1 MTKLSKNFD
10 SSEFLCPCGQCEAK
24 RISPT
29 LISKL
34 QMLRDL
40 VGEPIRITSGYRCE
54 QYNKS
59 VGGSVNS
66 PHLTG
71 EGADLQVR
79 GMTPFTLA
87 ILADR
92 IKYIRIG
99 IYPTHLHIDI
109 KPAKPSKY
117 WLVKH
122 DKYIYSGKEK
132 DLNKFLKKNL

>member
-10 SSEFLCPCGQCEAK
+10 SDEFACGCGCGYNDVDL
-24 RISPT
+24 R
-29 LISKL
+29 LVDKL

-40 VGEPIRITSGYRCE
+40 VGNPIRITSGCRCE

-59 VGGSVNS
+59 IGGSVIS

-87 ILADR
+87 VLADR
-92 IKYIRIG
+92 INYIRIG
-99 IYPTHLHIDI
+99 IYPTHLHIDV